1 MILIFLASIIVI
13 SFIYSKFLRCF
24 MILLL
29 SLFFVFGHIAIVV
42 SNNMY
47 PNINNGD
54 YLLCIR
60 PTISLNNN
68 NTIIAD
74 LQSIPLLGN
83 LFKYKIGQTIII
95 KSNKNNNNITI
106 IKPKIFRIICDDQNI
121 FKIKNNNFYI
131 NNTRIKYERFSNYL
145 IEKLP
150 NGKKYLVDMNLE
162 NMNDEIINL
171 EKNKLLCMYDNRNSH
186 NKLITILD
194 KKLVHSIP
202 IINITNVIKY
212 YKFLAN

>member
-1 MILIFLASIIVI
+1 
-13 SFIYSKFLRCF
+13 
-24 MILLL
+24 
-29 SLFFVFGHIAIVV
+29 
-42 SNNMY
+42 MY

-60 PTISLNNN
+60 PTISLNNSN
-68 NTIIAD
+68 IVIAD

-106 IKPKIFRIICDDQNI
+106 IKPKIFRIICDDNNI
-121 FKIKNNNFYI
+121 FRIKDNNFYI
-131 NNTRIKYERFSNYL
+131 NNIRIKYERFSNYL

-150 NGKKYLVDMNLE
+150 NGKKYLVSMNLE
-162 NMNDEIINL
+162 NIHDEIIDL
-171 EKNKLLCMYDNRNSH
+171 EKNKLLCMYDNRNSN

-202 IINITNVIKY
+202 IINITNIIKY
-212 YKFLAN
+212 YKFLVN